1 MHLLLNLFLDLSLHV
16 VHKFACAH
24 SGQQSVVGHS
34 VGPVHSAEKRLPV
47 PTHATPATSPGGL
60 MIIQITNIYTL
71 RLVTSAHLLLSV
83 WAALLA
89 PVNQIFS

>member
-1 MHLLLNLFLDLSLHV
+1 MSANST
-16 VHKFACAH
+16 H
-24 SGQQSVVGHS
+24 SGQQSVIGQS
-34 VGPVHSAEKRLPV
+34 VGPVYSAKKSPPALN
-47 PTHATPATSPGGL
+47 HAILATSPGGP
-60 MIIQITNIYTL
+60 MITQITNLYTL